1 MTSPRADELS
11 PAMRRR
17 LQRLHGR
24 PVNYDPAA
32 LDLDHPPPG
41 WLVDDRCQ
49 PLEPEPP
56 GPPVDGGGWDTA
68 KRLIAGYEFADPSIV
83 RAFYEPGAPLLGR
96 EMVLELRALNLV
108 RIHVGVRVVEV
119 EDDVRTIERRT
130 VSVFRWAYRT
140 LEGHVEQGQMDWM
153 VFKWHD
159 TGAVEFRVRAVSR
172 PARIRNPLVR
182 IGFLALRRRE
192 RRLFLD
198 STERRMREL
207 TALALHAERPGDV
220 IREASPRLTR
230 RRPSRG
236 DPGHARLG
244 RRTDRRE

>member
-1 MTSPRADELS
+1 
-11 PAMRRR
+11 MRRR
-17 LQRLHGR
+17 LRRLRGR
-24 PVNYDPAA
+24 PVNYDPAT

-56 GPPVDGGGWDTA
+56 GLPTDRGCWKIA
-68 KRLIAGYEFADPSIV
+68 KTLIAGYEFADPSIV
-83 RAFYEPGAPLLGR
+83 RAFYEPGVPLLGR
-96 EMVLELRALNLV
+96 EMVLELRALNV
-108 RIHVGVRVVEV
+108 VHIHVGVRVVEV
-119 EDDVRTIERRT
+119 QDGVRTIDRRT
-130 VSVFRWAYRT
+130 VSVFGWAYRT
-140 LEGHVEQGQMDWM
+140 LEGHVEQGQMEWM

-159 TGAVEFRVRAVSR
+159 TGDVEFRVRAVSR
-172 PARIRNPLVR
+172 PARIANPLIR
-182 IGFLALRRRE
+182 IGFLALRKRE

-207 TALALHAERPGDV
+207 TALAVRAERPGDV

-230 RRPSRG
+230 RRPARD

-244 RRTDRRE
+244 RRTDRPE